1 MYCKQCGKELP
12 NDARFCDGC
21 GTPVQGGPVP
31 NQGGT
36 TPPPPPPRYQ
46 TNPTPPPRPQPRPA
60 GSGTSADTQK
70 TLDIV
75 LKIFCGLAAAYYAFQ
90 LIQIFPYIISIF
102 DWFGFGVTGLSM
114 ILASIFSYLPCAWML
129 VVLILMIVKRKPSNN
144 DTLFGALA
152 AGALVHLVG
161 MFIGNFMT
169 GIILGYGGF
178 MGISHIFPGFFGCL
192 VVAAIVFGLLYA
204 MGQPPFIGKNA
215 DEIKAS
221 VMGGLNDITGKGD
234 EDSQNGQSSYQADQ
248 TYQKAYQDQPDQGAY
263 QSQFYQNPV
272 TPQGYGNSGRLPTD
286 RSLVTY
292 ILLSIITCGIYSYYF
307 LYMLAR
313 DVNTVCEGDGQET
326 PGLLPFILLSFV
338 TCGFYALYWYYCLG
352 NRLANNAPRYG
363 LHFQENGTTVLLWY
377 LVGAFLC
384 GIGPYVAMHF
394 LIRNTNSLCAAYNQY
409 NGL

>member
-1 MYCKQCGKELP
+1 MYCRNCGKELA

-21 GTPVQGGPVP
+21 GTPVQSGPVP

-36 TPPPPPPRYQ
+36 TPPPPPPPRYQ
-46 TNPTPPPRPQPRPA
+46 ANPNPPPRPQPQPRP
-60 GSGTSADTQK
+60 SGGGASGDVKK

-75 LKIFCGLAAAYYAFQ
+75 LKVFCGLVAAYYAFQ
-90 LIQIFPYIISIF
+90 TIQVIPYIFSIF
-102 DWFGFGVTGLSM
+102 DWFGFGVTGLM
-114 ILASIFSYLPCAWML
+114 IALGSLFNALPYAWMC
-129 VVLILMIVKRKPSNN
+129 VVLILLIVKRNPANN
-144 DTLFGALA
+144 DTLFGALC

-161 MFIGNFMT
+161 KFMGNLIT
-169 GIILGYGGF
+169 GLVLGYGGLT
-178 MGISHIFPGFFGCL
+178 GIAHIFPGFFGCL
-192 VVAAIVFGLLYA
+192 VVAAIVFGFLYF
-204 MGQPPFIGKNA
+204 MEQPPFLGKNA

-221 VMGGLNDITGKGD
+221 VMGGLNDITGKSS
-234 EDSQNGQSSYQADQ
+234 EEEEPQDSQSAGQGQTSY
-248 TYQKAYQDQPDQGAY
+248 YDQPSY
-263 QSQFYQNPV
+263 QSQPS
-272 TPQGYGNSGRLPTD
+272 QGGGYARRLQTD
-286 RSLVTY
+286 RSLVTF

-352 NRLANNAPRYG
+352 NRLASNAPRYG

-384 GIGPYVAMHF
+384 GIGPYVAMYF
-394 LIRNTNSLCAAYNQY
+394 LMRNTNSLCAAYNQY